1 MRAENKGVSLRA
13 EAADMMQEPDLKLFL
28 FFSELHGRAVVD
40 SEGRTVGKLADLKV
54 RLGELFPRVTTL
66 VVRKHRET
74 RLSALGWNDIESLKG
89 RLVILKPD
97 AESRFTPLEVGNE
110 EILLREDL
118 LDKQVVDTFGA
129 KIERVNDIHLLIV
142 NKDLRTVHVDI
153 GVRGLIRRLGWL
165 KTIDRFTNWLFAY
178 SLPDKIISWK
188 YVQPLASDPKRN
200 LKLNVTTRKLQEL
213 HPSDIADIIEEL
225 DKANR
230 SSVFKM
236 LDLETAADTLQ
247 EVDPKLQLSLIETT
261 SEEKISDILEE
272 MDPDEATDILADL
285 PEEKKQKLI
294 RTMEKPYR
302 QSVEDL
308 LQYEEGTAG
317 SIMTK
322 DFIAL
327 RRDTTIG
334 AAIEEFKKTTHP
346 LETVAY
352 IYITD
357 EEKHPL
363 GVITLR
369 HLFLCDR
376 QEVLGKLMNPHLI
389 KVDCDDDL
397 ETVAELF
404 AKYKFIE
411 LPVVDKEN
419 ALQGII
425 TLQDIVKAKPEEL

>member
-1 MRAENKGVSLRA
+1 
-13 EAADMMQEPDLKLFL
+13 MMQEPDLKMFL
-28 FFSELHGRAVVD
+28 FFSELQGRAVID

-66 VVRKHRET
+66 IVKKRRGKK
-74 RLSALGWNDIESLKG
+74 LAALNWNDVESLNG
-89 RLVILKPD
+89 SLVSLKPG

-129 KIERVNDIHLLIV
+129 KIERVNDVHLLIV
-142 NKDLRTVHVDI
+142 SRDLRIVHVDF
-153 GVRGLIRRLGWL
+153 GVRGILRRLGWL
-165 KTIDRFTNWLFAY
+165 RTIDRFTNWLFAY

-188 YVQPLASDPKRN
+188 YVQPLASDPKKN

-247 EVDPKLQLSLIETT
+247 EVDPKLHLSLLETT
-261 SEEKISDILEE
+261 PEEMISDILEE
-272 MDPDEATDILADL
+272 MEPDEATDILADL
-285 PEEKKQKLI
+285 PEEKKQRLI

-302 QSVEDL
+302 QTVEEL
-308 LQYEEGTAG
+308 LKFEEGTAG

-334 AAIEEFKKTTHP
+334 AAVEEFKKTTHP

-352 IYITD
+352 LYITD
-357 EEKHPL
+357 EEQHPL

-369 HLFLCDR
+369 HLLLCDR

-419 ALQGII
+419 TLQGII
-425 TLQDIVKAKPEEL
+425 TLQDIVKANPEEL

>member
-1 MRAENKGVSLRA
+1 MTAENEGISLRA
-13 EAADMMQEPDLKLFL
+13 EAADMMQEPDLKMFL
-28 FFSELHGRAVVD
+28 FFSELHGRTVVD

-54 RLGELFPRVTTL
+54 LLGELFPRITTL
-66 VVRKHRET
+66 VVRKR
-74 RLSALGWNDIESLKG
+74 RGKKLSALNWNDVESLNG
-89 RLVILKPD
+89 RLVSLKPG
-97 AESRFTPLEVGNE
+97 AENRFAPLEVGNE

-129 KIERVNDIHLLIV
+129 KIERVNDVHLLIV
-142 NKDLRTVHVDI
+142 NRDLRIVHVDF
-153 GVRGLIRRLGWL
+153 GVRGILRRLGWL

-188 YVQPLASDPKRN
+188 YIQPLASDPKRN
-200 LKLNVTTRKLQEL
+200 LKLNVTIRKLQEL

-236 LDLETAADTLQ
+236 LDLETAAETLQ
-247 EVDPKLQLSLIETT
+247 EMDPKLHLSLIETT

-272 MDPDEATDILADL
+272 MEPDEATDILADL
-285 PEEKKQKLI
+285 PEEKKQRLI

-302 QSVEDL
+302 QTVEEL
-308 LQYEEGTAG
+308 LKFEEGTAG

-327 RRDTTIG
+327 RRDSTIG
-334 AAIEEFKKTTHP
+334 AAIEEFRRTTHP

-352 IYITD
+352 LYVTD

-369 HLFLCDR
+369 HLLLCDR

-419 ALQGII
+419 TLQGII

>member
-1 MRAENKGVSLRA
+1 MTAENERISLRA
-13 EAADMMQEPDLKLFL
+13 EAADMMQEPDLKMFL
-28 FFSELHGRAVVD
+28 FFSELQGRAVID

-66 VVRKHRET
+66 IVKKRRGKK
-74 RLSALGWNDIESLKG
+74 LAALNWNDVESLNG
-89 RLVILKPD
+89 SLVSLKPG

-129 KIERVNDIHLLIV
+129 KIERVNDVHLLIV
-142 NKDLRTVHVDI
+142 NRDLRIVHVDF
-153 GVRGLIRRLGWL
+153 GVRGILRRLGWL
-165 KTIDRFTNWLFAY
+165 RTIDRFTNWLFAY

-188 YVQPLASDPKRN
+188 YVQPLASDPKKN

-247 EVDPKLQLSLIETT
+247 EVDPKLHLSLLETT
-261 SEEKISDILEE
+261 PEEMISDILEE
-272 MDPDEATDILADL
+272 MEPDEATDILADL
-285 PEEKKQKLI
+285 PEEKKQRLI

-302 QSVEDL
+302 QTVEEL
-308 LQYEEGTAG
+308 LKFEEGTAG

-334 AAIEEFKKTTHP
+334 AAVEEFKKTTHP

-352 IYITD
+352 LYITD
-357 EEKHPL
+357 EEQHPL

-369 HLFLCDR
+369 HLLLCDR

-425 TLQDIVKAKPEEL
+425 TLQDIVKANPEEL